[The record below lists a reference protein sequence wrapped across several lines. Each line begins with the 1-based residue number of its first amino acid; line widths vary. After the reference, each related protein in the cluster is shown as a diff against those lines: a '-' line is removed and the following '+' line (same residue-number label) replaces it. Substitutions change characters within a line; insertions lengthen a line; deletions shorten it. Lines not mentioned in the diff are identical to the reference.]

1 MDKDEKGR
9 KKRWKGWRRERRRG
23 AGEEMERERANRN
36 TGVWVINAPL
46 RLC

>member
-1 MDKDEKGR
+1 MEAAGG
-9 KKRWKGWRRERRRG
+9 WGWRVV
-23 AGEEMERERANRN
+23 EEMEKERANRN